1 MNELATIGID
11 MFCCDLHMLHQPYTS
26 SIFALTGLTTYVEH
40 TERNK
45 RTEILVHSELHVTF
59 TPVEAVTDGT
69 FRLVGGDADTYGEV
83 EVYYQGE
90 WGTVCDDYFGQEEAD
105 FICRTLGFEYVLIF
119 FNK

>member
-1 MNELATIGID
+1 
-11 MFCCDLHMLHQPYTS
+11 MLHQPYTS

-119 FNK
+119 LINDIYIHIYMYIHIFT